1 VKDVHVPP
9 LEEFFNPILV
19 FAATNEVNYIKIKC
33 SIIEKAI
40 YFRPLI
46 PRTDRKASLNYND
59 SEKMS
64 DHAIKNELTC
74 TQPYAICSA
83 STDTISWS
91 AALQERVARESS
103 PNAVEGPVNI

>member
-1 VKDVHVPP
+1 VQDVHVPP
-9 LEEFFNPILV
+9 LEEFFNPTLV
-19 FAATNEVNYIKIKC
+19 FAATNEVDDAKIKC
-33 SIIEKAI
+33 SIIEKAV

-46 PRTDRKASLNYND
+46 PRTDCKASLDYND
-59 SEKMS
+59 SEKMP

-83 STDTISWS
+83 STDTMSWS

-103 PNAVEGPVNI
+103 PKAVEGPVNI